1 MFACCGIH
9 KKMVLNVYIRAFW
22 HLQFISLIFRFDRSD
37 YENGYSRN
45 LLWRLW
51 HAAKLFRI
59 RHLFQLCS
67 EVGYL
72 SMSLQSGIKEIRPV
86 EISPKYFILP

>member
-1 MFACCGIH
+1 
-9 KKMVLNVYIRAFW
+9 MVLNVYIRAFW

-72 SMSLQSGIKEIRPV
+72 YTYVTKVCLQRKTSIVTLESR
-86 EISPKYFILP
+86 SALF